1 MGVCGMKVTV
11 KFFTNLRELTGKGQ
25 EEMEVPSVIT
35 VEELLGHLSKKYGHQ
50 FTEYVYDEKGS
61 VRSYLQFLIN
71 GRSITTLQ
79 GFETRLKEGD
89 KVAII
94 PPVGGG

>member
-1 MGVCGMKVTV
+1 MKVTV
-11 KFFTNLRELTGKGQ
+11 KFFTNLRELTDKGQ
-25 EEMEVPSVIT
+25 EEMELPRVIT
-35 VEELLGHLSKKYGHQ
+35 VEELLKHLSKKYGQQ
-50 FTEYVYDEKGS
+50 FTEYVYDERGN

-89 KVAII
+89 RVAII

>member
-1 MGVCGMKVTV
+1 MKVTV
-11 KFFTNLRELTGKGQ
+11 KFFTSLRELTGKSQ
-25 EEMEVPSVIT
+25 EEMRVPSAIT
-35 VEELLGHLSKKYGHQ
+35 VEELFKRLSKKYGQQ
-50 FTEYVYDEKGS
+50 FTEYVYDEKGN

-79 GFETRLKEGD
+79 GFETRLEEGD
-89 KVAII
+89 RVAII